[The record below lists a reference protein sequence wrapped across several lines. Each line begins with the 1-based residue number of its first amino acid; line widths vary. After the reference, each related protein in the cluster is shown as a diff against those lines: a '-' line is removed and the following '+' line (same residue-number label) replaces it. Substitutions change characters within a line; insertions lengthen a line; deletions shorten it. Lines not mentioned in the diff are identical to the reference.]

1 VESCKFGISNTNE
14 AIARKWKSKWS
25 DAARGS
31 YEEVPMFTQM
41 LIPLDGSKTAE
52 KVLPYARFVA
62 GALKLPVELLAV
74 VDIVEMATHITAAR
88 ASHLD
93 TVIEDSVRNSE
104 QYLRGV
110 AGTFPGGTKCTVV
123 KGKAE
128 QVIIETAAADKGMI
142 ITMATHGRSGINR
155 WLLGSIAEKVLRG
168 TTNPLLLVRATEEA
182 KAETVA
188 SLKSI
193 VVPLDGSELA
203 ESVLPL
209 VAELAK
215 TLKLAVV
222 LFRAYN
228 IPSSAYAGDEGYYA
242 INYDEMLTAM
252 RDEAVDYLEKKTEA
266 VKKMGIA
273 NVSSVAKEGF
283 AADEIISLSRQSPD
297 NLIAMSTHGRSGVK
311 RWVLGSVT
319 ETIVRHS
326 ADPVL
331 VIRAN

>member
-1 VESCKFGISNTNE
+1 
-14 AIARKWKSKWS
+14 
-25 DAARGS
+25 
-31 YEEVPMFTQM
+31 MFTRM

-62 GALKLPVELLAV
+62 GALKLPVELVAV

-93 TVIEDSVRNSE
+93 IVIEHSVRNSE

-110 AGTFPGGTKCTVV
+110 AGTFPGGTKCTVE

-128 QVIIETAAADKGMI
+128 QVIIETAAADKGTI

-168 TTNPLLLVRATEEA
+168 TTNPLLLVRATEQE
-182 KAETVA
+182 KAESVA

-203 ESVLPL
+203 EGVLPA

-222 LFRAYN
+222 LCRAYN
-228 IPSSAYAGDEGYYA
+228 LPTSAYADDEGEGYDE
-242 INYDEMLTAM
+242 INYDEMLTAT
-252 RDEAVDYLEKKTEA
+252 RDGAVDYLEKKTEA

-311 RWVLGSVT
+311 RWVFGSVT

>member
-1 VESCKFGISNTNE
+1 
-14 AIARKWKSKWS
+14 
-25 DAARGS
+25 
-31 YEEVPMFTQM
+31 MFTRM

-62 GALKLPVELLAV
+62 RALKLPVELLGV
-74 VDIVEMATHITAAR
+74 VDIAEMATHITAAR

-93 TVIEDSVRNSE
+93 SVIEDSVRNSE
-104 QYLRGV
+104 QYLKGI
-110 AGTFPGGTKCTVV
+110 AGTFPGVSTKCTVE
-123 KGKAE
+123 KGKPE
-128 QVIIETAAADKGMI
+128 QLIIETAAADQGTFI
-142 ITMATHGRSGINR
+142 AMATHGRSGINR

-168 TTNPLLLVRATEEA
+168 TTNPILLVRATEEA
-182 KAETVA
+182 KAESVA

-203 ESVLPL
+203 EGVLPV
-209 VAELAK
+209 VAELAT
-215 TLKLAVV
+215 TLKVAVV

-228 IPSSAYAGDEGYYA
+228 IPTSAYAGDEGFYA
-242 INYDEMLTAM
+242 INYDEMITAM
-252 RDEAVDYLEKKTEA
+252 RDEAVEYLEKQTEA

-331 VIRAN
+331 VIRAS